1 MKKTFLAI
9 CMVAMG
15 FLAVSCYDDSRLW
28 TEVESLGELKTVK
41 PDEFS
46 THIES
51 WSLCKKNIDVDF
63 RNDDSIDNLLKS
75 ILIFK

>member
-28 TEVESLGELKTVK
+28 DEVESLGDRVEKLEKDLQADVENLNALQNK
-41 PDEFS
+41 VN
-46 THIES
+46 
-51 WSLCKKNIDVDF
+51 SLETSLTEAIAAGDKAAWT
-63 RNDDSIDNLLKS
+63 
-75 ILIFK
+75 